1 LLRRPRWTLTVIIVF
16 VLCAIVV
23 GYASWNIVQLY
34 DTGLYHIQ
42 AVKWF
47 ARYSVVPGL
56 SNLHVRFGY
65 NNSSHLFAAYTDA
78 YWQGTAVHVA
88 NGFMLVSVLC
98 QWFAEILSARTPR
111 GRVRQ
116 VFCLLTLPFL
126 MSKLWS
132 TEVPSLSSDLPAAIL
147 CFVATLELISLPR
160 ASRDHT
166 RLTLLLIL
174 ALGAVATTT
183 KLGGLSLFIVTA
195 ALALAVDFRGTT
207 WRVRTILFGIPF
219 ALMFGWVARGVIMS
233 GWLIYPVFGRLPLS
247 WSVPTTLADDDLGN
261 IQSWSRIFGKPP
273 SEVFGHGTW
282 HWLTP
287 WLDVF
292 RQSHEFVLLLVAVA
306 ASAWRGAYRI
316 GASSTRR
323 AGEVAAVVACCSS
336 ILQWFVGAPD
346 LRYGAYLFWLLP
358 AVLLAPLI
366 VNATQHAAS
375 RSLVFIASLLFV
387 NWAGGFAF
395 QLDAVVP
402 KLWGRPPA
410 PRPVHTRIVRST
422 AGTQMLAPTSGDQ
435 CWDAPL
441 PCTPLVRDQI
451 ERTPGSISSGYL
463 PGPVH

>member
-1 LLRRPRWTLTVIIVF
+1 
-16 VLCAIVV
+16 
-23 GYASWNIVQLY
+23 
-34 DTGLYHIQ
+34 
-42 AVKWF
+42 
-47 ARYSVVPGL
+47 
-56 SNLHVRFGY
+56 
-65 NNSSHLFAAYTDA
+65 LFAAYTDA

-287 WLDVF
+287 WLDV
-292 RQSHEFVLLLVAVA
+292 S
-306 ASAWRGAYRI
+306 ASRTNLYCCWWRSPLAL
-316 GASSTRR
+316 
-323 AGEVAAVVACCSS
+323 GEV
-336 ILQWFVGAPD
+336 
-346 LRYGAYLFWLLP
+346 
-358 AVLLAPLI
+358 
-366 VNATQHAAS
+366 H
-375 RSLVFIASLLFV
+375 IA
-387 NWAGGFAF
+387 
-395 QLDAVVP
+395 
-402 KLWGRPPA
+402 
-410 PRPVHTRIVRST
+410 
-422 AGTQMLAPTSGDQ
+422 
-435 CWDAPL
+435 
-441 PCTPLVRDQI
+441 
-451 ERTPGSISSGYL
+451 
-463 PGPVH
+463 